1 MQEIKEKTSIIEEF
15 RKLEKEFGHGKAEA
29 IMNFHIKYS
38 EILMGNL
45 VTKGEFHKEMG
56 EFHKEMSSLA
66 WKLAGF
72 LIAQVAVIVTLIKL
86 IP

>member
-1 MQEIKEKTSIIEEF
+1 
-15 RKLEKEFGHGKAEA
+15 
-29 IMNFHIKYS
+29 MNFQIKYT
-38 EILMGNL
+38 EILMGTL

-56 EFHKEMSSLA
+56 QFHKEISSLA

-86 IP
+86 LP